1 MIRDNARPRL
11 AIIGLDHHGQVLAR
25 LSAAR
30 LGRVTVFDPFCDPAS
45 GIRHDEM
52 LAEQLAPMIDVWP
65 DTQLTPAILG
75 AILDQHDLSIAC
87 YDAGLRASN
96 HWINEWSLRYG
107 RPVVFLHAEEDPL
120 RLGPCL
126 SPPQRGPCFLCG
138 RLRWIASRS
147 DPQDA
152 LEREERAGK
161 ERHPRP
167 VTPLRAAAW
176 LDAALGEALELLL
189 QPPGMS
195 PATVWS
201 WNCDGGS
208 DHRILSLPAC

>member
-45 GIRHDEM
+45 G
-52 LAEQLAPMIDVWP
+52 
-65 DTQLTPAILG
+65 
-75 AILDQHDLSIAC
+75 
-87 YDAGLRASN
+87 LRASN
-96 HWINEWSLRYG
+96 RWINEWSLRYG
-107 RPVVFLHAEEDPL
+107 RPVVFLHADEEAL
-120 RLGPCL
+120 RLGPWL
-126 SPPQRGPCFLCG
+126 SPSQPGPCFLCW

-176 LDAALGEALELLL
+176 LDAALGEALEL
-189 QPPGMS
+189 
-195 PATVWS
+195 
-201 WNCDGGS
+201 
-208 DHRILSLPAC
+208 